1 MEALRTTIQPYA
13 WGSTTAIPQLL
24 GEQPTGRP
32 QAEMWIGAHPIAPS
46 KVVRGGVELGL
57 DDAVAADPPGELG
70 ASTAERFGR
79 FPFLLKILAAAAPLS
94 LQAHPSAAGAR
105 AGFAAEESG
114 GVPRDAPDRNYRDD
128 WPKPEIACALTPF
141 QALAGFRPVADSLPV
156 LQALAAAAPGGPLA
170 GLVAELAAASDPAA
184 GLAATLRA
192 VLEPTGAD
200 RAELAAAVAAAAQ
213 APGSGS
219 ASGSASGSGSG
230 GVPAGVAEQVAF
242 VRSLAAGHPGDPSVL
257 VALLL
262 NRITLA
268 PGEAVFLPAGNLH
281 AYLSGTAVE
290 LMASSDNVLR
300 GGLTS
305 KHVDVA
311 ELLSVLDTTPRP
323 PDLVRAVA
331 VSDHEFA
338 YPTPTPQFRLSR
350 IEVAEGATAV
360 AGDPGGPQLLLCVAG
375 SAELASRSGS
385 LSLGSGRAAYA
396 RAGDGELLVRG
407 TPAATVFRAVP
418 GPD

>member
-1 MEALRTTIQPYA
+1 MEALRTSVQPYA
-13 WGSTTAIPQLL
+13 WGSTTAIPELL
-24 GEQPTGRP
+24 GEQPSGDP
-32 QAEMWIGAHPIAPS
+32 QAELWVGAHPLAPS
-46 KVVRGGVELGL
+46 GLLRGGVEQGL
-57 DDAVAADPPGELG
+57 DSVVEADPVGELG
-70 ASTAERFGR
+70 APTAQRFGR

-94 LQAHPSAAGAR
+94 LQAHPSPARAR
-105 AGFAAEESG
+105 AGFAAEEAA

-141 QALAGFRPVADSLPV
+141 HALAGFRPVADSLPV
-156 LQALAAAAPGGPLA
+156 LRVLAAAAPGSALG
-170 GLVAELAAASDPAA
+170 GIVAALAAAGDPAA
-184 GLAATLRA
+184 GVAGMLRA
-192 VLEPTGAD
+192 VLERAGAD
-200 RAELAAAVAAAAQ
+200 RAELAASVVAAAQ
-213 APGSGS
+213 AAAG
-219 ASGSASGSGSG
+219 AA
-230 GVPAGVAEQVAF
+230 PAVAEELAF
-242 VRSLAAGHPGDPSVL
+242 VRSLAAGYPGDPSVL

-268 PGEAVFLPAGNLH
+268 PGDAVFLPAGNLH

-311 ELLSVLDTTPRP
+311 ELMSVLDTTPRP
-323 PDLVRAVA
+323 PDLVRPVA
-331 VSDHEFA
+331 VSEHEFA

-350 IEVAEGATAV
+350 IEVTDGATAV
-360 AGDPGGPQLLLCVAG
+360 AADPGGPQLFLCVAG
-375 SAELASRSGS
+375 SASLRGASST
-385 LSLGSGRAAYA
+385 LSLTSGRAGYA